1 MRQSAVGVPVLP
13 RAGVLLSESGGLI
26 MGTVAQR
33 PWDFGIIYYASG
45 AVPLPT
51 YTDAKGVTQTAIAIN
66 TMAYTEMTTTT
77 SAGVD
82 TSKPY
87 AGNSDG
93 LTLSC
98 EFGFSAATEY
108 KFKLQCKRVEET
120 LWKDLQIALQSDPGT
135 VAAAQT
141 ITGSN
146 EVVAVVF
153 QTASVFT
160 VQQIRVVA
168 YASAGAADD
177 AGDFIIVRGEVG

>member
-1 MRQSAVGVPVLP
+1 
-13 RAGVLLSESGGLI
+13 
-26 MGTVAQR
+26 MGNVAQR

-51 YTDAKGVTQTAIAIN
+51 YVDAKGVTQSAIEIDTA
-66 TMAYTEMTTTT
+66 TYKEMTTVMT
-77 SAGVD
+77 AGVD

-87 AGNSDG
+87 AGGTVG

-146 EVVAVVF
+146 EVKAIVF
-153 QTASVFT
+153 QTASIFT
-160 VQQIRVVA
+160 AQQIRVVA

-177 AGDFIIVRGEVG
+177 AEDFIIVRGEVG